1 MENQLDIMQT
11 IKTLW
16 EGDYNE
22 EKVKIIKEVQ
32 NQYSLSLIE
41 AKNVLDEYLNN
52 KEMYDV
58 LITKKHLE
66 PSTNKINMEVQNNTK
81 SLIVENFNK
90 SENELL
96 DEYKQIRKVV
106 YNLMEA
112 QDKLEIYIEQLKT
125 VKEKENKYRNKTGI
139 FTKIFFVIGIYAFFI
154 SFAYP
159 SIFIVIVGFIDMI
172 IITTIGGYIDKM
184 RNTEERFEK
193 QANIIHENE
202 VLPLLKKIEEEKTTI
217 ELIWDSEEMKLYEK
231 NIPEEYSNL
240 ETLDFFIHALEIGR
254 ASSKKELINLYEEEL
269 HRKRLEETQNKI
281 LNVQQEQ
288 LEVSNKNAN
297 ELSKINKKQRKISRQ
312 VRYGNTIDTL
322 NFLLKK

>member
-1 MENQLDIMQT
+1 MENQLEIMQT

-16 EGDYNE
+16 EGECNGK
-22 EKVKIIKEVQ
+22 KVSTIKEIQ
-32 NQYSLSLIE
+32 NKYGLSLLE
-41 AKNVLDEYLNN
+41 AKNIVDEYLNN

-58 LITKKHLE
+58 MRTKNHLNSI
-66 PSTNKINMEVQNNTK
+66 PNKINIEEKDNTDF
-81 SLIVENFNK
+81 LTVDNINK
-90 SENELL
+90 SGNELL
-96 DEYKQIRKVV
+96 KEYKQIRKVV

-112 QDKLEIYIEQLKT
+112 QDKLGILIEQLNA
-125 VKEKENKYRNKTGI
+125 VKEKENKYRNKIGI
-139 FTKIFFVIGIYAFFI
+139 FTTIFFIIGAFAFI
-154 SFAYP
+154 FSFSNP
-159 SIFIVIVGFIDMI
+159 SILIIIVGFIDMI
-172 IITTIGGYIDKM
+172 IITTIGGYIDKI
-184 RNTEERFEK
+184 RNTEEKFEN
-193 QANIIHENE
+193 QAKNVHENE
-202 VLPLLKKIEEEKTTI
+202 VIPLLKEIEEEKKII